1 MINPLSIATEG
12 YLKNKRA
19 SITVATNGYIYFDD
33 NIVPPTPIK
42 SGATNRP
49 IHINR
54 QDITWLL
61 KREDDE
67 ILTILKIF
75 LKCKRNIKNFYK
87 S

>member
-12 YLKNKRA
+12 YLKNKRLP
-19 SITVATNGYIYFDD
+19 ITVATNGYIYIDD
-33 NIVPPTPIK
+33 TIVPPTPIK
-42 SGATNRP
+42 SGSTNRP
-49 IHINR
+49 IYINKE
-54 QDITWLL
+54 DIMWLL

-87 S
+87 K